1 MSDVPEVTEAPEAG
15 GRLAPTT
22 EPPSTEPIPEN
33 APDAGG
39 VVGKPKRAPRSKP
52 GSQVSVVHT
61 VRTKR
66 FYMVDNEE
74 MGHLGALAGAGGV
87 ALTIAGGAIGFL
99 LDLQKD
105 LIVAG
110 EMDKSDQS
118 AVDLVRAGGLGVLF
132 LALIFAGVALING
145 FMVVRNIRKTSRDVS
160 MGDQSRNG

>member
-1 MSDVPEVTEAPEAG
+1 
-15 GRLAPTT
+15 
-22 EPPSTEPIPEN
+22 
-33 APDAGG
+33 
-39 VVGKPKRAPRSKP
+39 
-52 GSQVSVVHT
+52 
-61 VRTKR
+61 
-66 FYMVDNEE
+66 MVDNEE